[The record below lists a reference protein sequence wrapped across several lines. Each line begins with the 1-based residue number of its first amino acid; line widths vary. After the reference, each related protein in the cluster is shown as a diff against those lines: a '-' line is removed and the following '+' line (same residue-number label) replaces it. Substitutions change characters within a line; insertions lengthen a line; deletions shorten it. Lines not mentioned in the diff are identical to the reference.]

1 MCDGSETEHTYV
13 DNPEIA
19 ARATLRSQAAD
30 PVRGIRDVFDGV
42 ERAMTAGAWT
52 GGPARSWEEELSGRV
67 QRVRR
72 AGDSF
77 DEDLDA
83 HVARLPARVPECEVR
98 NNMFPSIPLEGSPW
112 AG

>member
-42 ERAMTAGAWT
+42 ERAMAAGAWT
-52 GGPARSWEEELSGRV
+52 GGPARSWEDELSGRV
-67 QRVRR
+67 QRLRR
-72 AGDSF
+72 ATDGFEQDFF
-77 DEDLDA
+77 D
-83 HVARLPARVPECEVR
+83 HVARLPARVPQCEVR
-98 NNMFPSIPLEGSPW
+98 NSPFPTFPLGDAPW

>member
-19 ARATLRSQAAD
+19 ARASLRSQAAD

-42 ERAMTAGAWT
+42 ERAMAAGAWT

-67 QRVRR
+67 RRVRR

-77 DEDLDA
+77 DEDLDNHIA
-83 HVARLPARVPECEVR
+83 ALPARVPECEVR
-98 NNMFPSIPLEGSPW
+98 NTMFPSIPLEGSPW